1 MPLLD
6 KSWYTVNPLKVYQLP
21 ACSDGGE
28 GKEGESCLARWWGEG
43 PKEFHRKPYSAVAD
57 GYRDPCFRQ
66 EGTFVT
72 NYLELYREK
81 FSIYIFSS
89 CDDLSKQQS

>member
-1 MPLLD
+1 MEGWEKRESPVL
-6 KSWYTVNPLKVYQLP
+6 Q
-21 ACSDGGE
+21 GG
-28 GKEGESCLARWWGEG
+28 GG
-43 PKEFHRKPYSAVAD
+43 PKEFHSKPYSAAAD
-57 GYRDPCFRQ
+57 GYWDPCFRQ